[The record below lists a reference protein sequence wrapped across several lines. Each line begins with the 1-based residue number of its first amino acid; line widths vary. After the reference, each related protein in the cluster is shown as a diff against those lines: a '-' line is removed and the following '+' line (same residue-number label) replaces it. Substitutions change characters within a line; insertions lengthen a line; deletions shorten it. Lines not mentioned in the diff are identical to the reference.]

1 MSAFLIDTF
10 EFSRLKER
18 REGELAVADCARL
31 REEVVDPSADAAGMV
46 HWVAQGGTHALGYP
60 QLHMSVKAE
69 VKLMCQRCLTPFAFP
84 VASQTTLVLA
94 RDEEAAD
101 ELEDKL
107 ADEDLDVI
115 AGSKNMN
122 LLELV
127 EDEVLLAIPLSPKH
141 ERCPDQLGQEIGGVD
156 KRVSPFEVL
165 KNKQ

>member
-1 MSAFLIDTF
+1 MSAFVIDTF

-18 REGELAVADCARL
+18 REGELAVADFARL
-31 REEVVDPSADAAGMV
+31 REETADTSGSV
-46 HWVAQGGTHALGYP
+46 QWVAEGGMHALGYP
-60 QLHMSVKAE
+60 QLHLTVKAE
-69 VKLMCQRCLTPFAFP
+69 VKLMCQRCLTPFAFA
-84 VASQTTLVLA
+84 VASQATLVLA
-94 RDEEAAD
+94 KDEEAAD

-107 ADEDLDVI
+107 ADEDVDVI
-115 AGSKNMN
+115 AASKSVS

-127 EDEVLLAIPLSPKH
+127 EDEVLLAVPLSPKH

>member
-1 MSAFLIDTF
+1 MSAFVIDTF

-18 REGELAVADCARL
+18 REGELAVADFARL
-31 REEVVDPSADAAGMV
+31 REETADATGSVQWLAE
-46 HWVAQGGTHALGYP
+46 GGAHALGYP
-60 QLHMSVKAE
+60 QLHVSVKAE

-84 VASQTTLVLA
+84 IESQTTLVLA
-94 RDEEAAD
+94 KDEEAAD

-107 ADEDLDVI
+107 ADDDVDVI

-127 EDEVLLAIPLSPKH
+127 EDEVLLSVPLSPKH
-141 ERCPDQLGQEIGGVD
+141 ERCPDQLAQEAGGAD

>member
-1 MSAFLIDTF
+1 MNAVVIDTF
-10 EFSRLKER
+10 EFSRKKESL
-18 REGELAVADCARL
+18 EGEQAVADFARL
-31 REEVVDPSADAAGMV
+31 REETADTSGAVQWAI
-46 HWVAQGGTHALGYP
+46 QGGTHALGYP
-60 QLHMSVKAE
+60 LLGLTVKAE

-127 EDEVLLAIPLSPKH
+127 EDAP
-141 ERCPDQLGQEIGGVD
+141 QGV
-156 KRVSPFEVL
+156 
-165 KNKQ
+165 